1 MGDGTDGSLDA
12 AEGESEAKPLIL
24 VVEDN
29 PTSAKGLSEYLCFK
43 GFRVEWTSNAID
55 GIALARR
62 TQPSLVV
69 MDIQMPG
76 VDGLEAI
83 RRIRLLP
90 TIREVP
96 IIDLTALAMPGDR
109 ERCLKEGATE
119 YVTKPIV
126 LKDFFRLIVS
136 LLYRTVGTEIGAI
149 VRP

>member
-1 MGDGTDGSLDA
+1 
-12 AEGESEAKPLIL
+12 
-24 VVEDN
+24 
-29 PTSAKGLSEYLCFK
+29 
-43 GFRVEWTSNAID
+43 
-55 GIALARR
+55 
-62 TQPSLVV
+62 

-96 IIDLTALAMPGDR
+96 IIALTALAMPGDR
-109 ERCLKEGATE
+109 ERCLKEGANE

-136 LLYRTVGTEIGAI
+136 LLHRTVGTEKGAI